1 MFRYPHIACEL
12 LTAEVFSI
20 VEQLSTTDD
29 LLARLWNFLDAKE
42 PLNPLLG
49 RYKQQQAGYTC
60 LFVFLSVLSVKY

>member
-1 MFRYPHIACEL
+1 MIIASLTLPNFVSRYPHIACEL

-29 LLARLWNFLDAKE
+29 LLARLWNFLDVKE

-49 RYKQQQAGYTC
+49 RY
-60 LFVFLSVLSVKY
+60 